1 MQPGRREDWERLAAG
16 PRRTQDPLVATDHAG
31 QVVGYTAA
39 HPDDGELFLLFVH
52 PARARREHN
61 ERALAVY
68 ARAGYRPDG
77 SDRRSDFNGT
87 PIRELRL
94 VKDL

>member
-1 MQPGRREDWERLAAG
+1 MQPGLES
-16 PRRTQDPLVATDHAG
+16 
-31 QVVGYTAA
+31 
-39 HPDDGELFLLFVH
+39 
-52 PARARREHN
+52 
-61 ERALAVY
+61 ALY